1 MVSNKTQLG
10 NQGNRFMNQ
19 QNGMNYPPRGST
31 QTSTVDSS
39 KSNASHDIN
48 IAQSERTLSILGSAA
63 AIAGG
68 VYRRDALGLLLMVV
82 GSYLGYRGV
91 TGHCYIN
98 EALGVNT
105 AERAPG
111 KRVSVPHQQG
121 IRVDQSITV
130 NLPVEDLYP
139 VWRNFENLPRIM
151 EHLKDVTVTGDG
163 QHSHW
168 VAKAPAGL
176 KAEWDAEIINEI
188 RNERIGWRSLEGASV
203 PNAGAVIFRA
213 VAEGTDIQVSLK
225 YDPPAGAL
233 GAAIAK
239 LFGEEPGI
247 QIQKDLAR
255 FKQLAESGELASL
268 IG

>member
-1 MVSNKTQLG
+1 MVISKVRFS
-10 NQGNRFMNQ
+10 NQGNSFMTQ
-19 QNGMNYPPRGST
+19 QNGMNYRPRGNG
-31 QTSTVDSS
+31 QTSTAANRN
-39 KSNASHDIN
+39 SNASHDIN
-48 IAQSERTLSILGSAA
+48 IAQSERTLSILSGAA

-68 VYRRDALGLLLMVV
+68 AYRRDVLGILLMAV
-82 GSYLGYRGV
+82 GGYLGYRGV

-105 AERAPG
+105 AERRTG

-151 EHLKDVTVTGDG
+151 AHLKDVTVTGDG

-213 VAEGTDIQVSLK
+213 VPEGTDIQVSLK